1 MIYSERKDVTQ
12 TKHILK
18 INKNHSLEWVEQYKG
33 NCLNQGQLQSQ
44 REGKKFYRKL
54 ETMLRKNSNVKI
66 MSACVCACV

>member
-33 NCLNQGQLQSQ
+33 ICVNRRQLQSP
-44 REGKKFYRKL
+44 REAKKFYRKL
-54 ETMLRKNSNVKI
+54 ETM
-66 MSACVCACV
+66 